1 MKAVLKICLFLVCH
15 QHLNVYCQEEKESFL
30 NNLDVDLSQP
40 TYDQILYKILHP
52 EHPEKALE
60 SMVDR
65 QKRQVKEFR
74 QLSLPQIEIP
84 FRDMASIVAEAE
96 AAINNRFDVLEP
108 QIYNS
113 NARQVPKSP
122 EWFMSASS
130 KIKVIAKNMT
140 KVALVA
146 EEASKYLA
154 KAYNLTKDEVTFGL
168 PLSDVRGTRLATLCQ
183 IKVDFPCQP
192 GKYRAY
198 NGYCNNVQNPN
209 WGNYLSVQKCMMNEL
224 QLCFYRSG
232 QSSVF
237 EVPTARL
244 CRWHQCSTATQKWL
258 FFEESARNLSGSTHG
273 FRSTSSP
280 FNGDSCCMGPVFVP

>member
-1 MKAVLKICLFLVCH
+1 MKAVLSIVVFFITSSC
-15 QHLNVYCQEEKESFL
+15 CQEVDNSENESFL
-30 NNLDVDLSQP
+30 NNLDVDLLSQP
-40 TYDQILYKILHP
+40 TYDQILYKILHA
-52 EHPEKALE
+52 EQKEAE
-60 SMVDR
+60 NR
-65 QKRQVKEFR
+65 EKRQVKEFR
-74 QLSLPQIEIP
+74 QLTLPQIEIP
-84 FRDMASIVAEAE
+84 FRDMASIVSEAE
-96 AAINNRFDVLEP
+96 AAIINRFDVLEP

-209 WGNYLSVQKCMMNEL
+209 WGKL
-224 QLCFYRSG
+224 QSYSR
-232 QSSVF
+232 
-237 EVPTARL
+237 P
-244 CRWHQCSTATQKWL
+244 
-258 FFEESARNLSGSTHG
+258 
-273 FRSTSSP
+273 
-280 FNGDSCCMGPVFVP
+280 